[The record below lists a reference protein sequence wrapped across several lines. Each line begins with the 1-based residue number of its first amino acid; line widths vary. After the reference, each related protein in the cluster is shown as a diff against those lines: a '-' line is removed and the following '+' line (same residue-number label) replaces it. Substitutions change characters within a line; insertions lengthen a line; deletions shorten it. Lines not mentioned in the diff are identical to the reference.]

1 MASTDTVLQ
10 IKKVQSTSFDVSTP
24 EARARLLVAL
34 KSHAGE
40 FTDAE
45 HRSYDAFRDAL
56 LRLARGEGSPDSL
69 DNYKETLGHFLQIS
83 SGGVEAPKVAT
94 EPVVEKKEV
103 VPQVVVEKKN
113 EASTENVVPAAA
125 PMPFRGRRGPD
136 VVAPEAETTP
146 TTPAS
151 VELPKEGVKTPAKEE
166 IVVQDS
172 VVKEVQV
179 AEMSQPSQVK
189 EEQKNDARSLRGRIE
204 KINDGLNE
212 FAHGAAFKWLSD
224 ASTGYRSYLNE
235 LLELRGLL
243 GEAGE
248 LSANDAV
255 AISARIDALREM
267 ADAVR
272 RKVGGEEITPSN
284 PVVENAPVAPEA
296 AVSAAA
302 SPSVAEEKKDEEV
315 VPWGTPEANVV
326 AQSVTQASEDA
337 PKQSIASEMPAQPLS
352 PGISDSDTLNT
363 PVIDSGLND
372 LLTRWLGTTGFLGFG
387 DGGVKHPDWAKMK
400 DLFVEDVLH
409 GDGVVPP
416 GLKPELFENLG
427 KNIIGWRDA
436 YALYPLDSE
445 NVEHYIRRVV
455 EMSVSK

>member
-1 MASTDTVLQ
+1 MASTDAVLSNV
-10 IKKVQSTSFDVSTP
+10 KKVEVSFDVSTP

-34 KSHAGE
+34 KSHARE
-40 FTDAE
+40 FTEAE
-45 HRSYDAFRDAL
+45 HHSYNAFRDAL
-56 LRLARGEGSPDSL
+56 LRVARGEGSPDLL
-69 DNYKETLGHFLQIS
+69 DSYKETFGRLLNTAS
-83 SGGVEAPKVAT
+83 SNIDAPRVAV
-94 EPVVEKKEV
+94 EPVIEKKEV
-103 VPQVVVEKKN
+103 VPQPVVEKKN
-113 EASTENVVPAAA
+113 EAPTENAAPTVA

-136 VVAPEAETTP
+136 VVPPGAEATP
-146 TTPAS
+146 TALAPLDVS
-151 VELPKEGVKTPAKEE
+151 KEDVKVPAKEE
-166 IVVQDS
+166 IVAQES
-172 VVKEVQV
+172 VTKEVQTTGV
-179 AEMSQPSQVK
+179 PQSPETK
-189 EEQKNDARSLRGRIE
+189 EVQKNDVRSLRGRIE

-243 GEAGE
+243 GEASE
-248 LSANDAV
+248 LPENDAA

-267 ADAVR
+267 ANTVR
-272 RKVGGEEITPSN
+272 RKVGGEEIHSN
-284 PVVENAPVAPEA
+284 DTVVEAVSEAAKAVVPAPVAKET
-296 AVSAAA
+296 
-302 SPSVAEEKKDEEV
+302 KDEEV
-315 VPWGTPEANVV
+315 VPWGAPGASDAVRSV
-326 AQSVTQASEDA
+326 AQASEIA
-337 PKQSIASEMPAQPLS
+337 SKQSAAPEVSVQSLS
-352 PGISDSDTLNT
+352 SDMHMSGSDDLST

-400 DLFVEDVLH
+400 DLLVEDVLH

-455 EMSVSK
+455 EISVSK